1 MKSLFKFV
9 GILSIIAS
17 MTTSVFAQ
25 NPSVYL
31 DGVKL
36 SFDVEPF
43 IENDRTLVP
52 MRGIFEAMGA
62 TVSWEQSTKTVLATR
77 KVDEVEKLVV
87 LQIGNTKAFI
97 DENPTELDVEAKI
110 VNDRTFVP
118 IRFIGEALGVDV
130 DWNDEDRAVIIT
142 TKTE

>member
-62 TVSWEQSTKTVLATR
+62 NVVWEQSTKTVLATR

-97 DENPTELDVEAKI
+97 DENPMELDVAAKI
-110 VNDRTFVP
+110 VSDRTFVP

-142 TKTE
+142 SKAE

>member
-1 MKSLFKFV
+1 MKKLLKLV

-25 NPSVYL
+25 NPSVYV

-36 SFDVEPF
+36 LFDVEPF

-62 TVSWEQSTKTVLATR
+62 TVAWEQSTKTVIATR
-77 KVDEVEKLVV
+77 KFNEVEKLVV
-87 LQIGNTKAFI
+87 LQIGNTRAFI
-97 DENPTELDVEAKI
+97 DEKPTELDVAAKI
-110 VNDRTFVP
+110 VNNRTFVP
-118 IRFIGEALGVDV
+118 VRFVGESLGVDV
-130 DWNDEDRAVIIT
+130 DWNEEDRTVIIT
-142 TKTE
+142 SNF

>member
-31 DGVKL
+31 DGIKL

-62 TVSWEQSTKTVLATR
+62 TVAWEESTKTVLATR
-77 KVDEVEKLVV
+77 IVDEVEKLVV

-97 DENPTELDVEAKI
+97 DENPTELDVAAKI
-110 VNDRTFVP
+110 VSDRTFVP
-118 IRFIGEALGVDV
+118 VRFIGESLGVDV
-130 DWNDEDRAVIIT
+130 DWNEDERAVIIT
-142 TKTE
+142 TKAE

>member
-62 TVSWEQSTKTVLATR
+62 NVVWEQSTKTVLATR

-97 DENPTELDVEAKI
+97 DENPTELDVAAKI

-142 TKTE
+142 SKAE